1 MISTAERLIGFHN
14 EFESI
19 NFRKKPFNRR
29 PTPISLNDTFL
40 ERQNAKRNFGFE
52 QTFYPTTTSLAEE
65 YIWDIMTGLSGNRSY
80 DQGELRSLFENGY
93 HPAFLGKEDIPSN
106 NVLTASAGY
115 VLSRL
120 VKKED
125 IKLLADAD
133 IHLTDSAS
141 DFFRNAKGKVRVTDK
156 RSRIYRV
163 DKDENNRTH
172 ITYLLRH
179 SQADNCIDAFE
190 LVSFLAFV
198 EFYKKNIAENSFI
211 VNGKL
216 GAELEKNLKALGFNL
231 DPSVDSEKS
240 IYNWAAPSFE
250 EGKGLHLTP
259 SQDFSLLQPW
269 QTYNYKSA
277 SLNSGIEGNLDHDND
292 TVLDAIRTIKKNGE
306 RDGYQIPDYVIFGND
321 FSIPL
326 LATLGLFS
334 QQEVE
339 TIFHLA
345 PASVKQELEEEIK
358 KIKKGQDK
366 NIIRHFRIHQFL
378 NQYQGQ
384 DKDLKHFKERLIS
397 TIDGFRHR
405 IVNAEETGLG
415 CPVDIIDFGKIDQS
429 MIDQIDQ
436 KETRDLLTNLK
447 KKKSQIL
454 SLSYPLGETIYP
466 LVWLFNQKLG
476 IKNVGFFGK
485 VGSVID
491 ETNSGIR
498 RGRVVIPEYF
508 VRIGESGRNIFQ
520 KIRNSIKKK
529 DPTPVI
535 KKADE
540 TELIIATNSVLLQTK
555 EDILYYRQLAK
566 FLESKLPI
574 GKKIRIL
581 LDSESWYLQKVFR
594 DLKKELMRLNRE
606 DDYRDPSISYYVS
619 DNTRV
624 DGSVD
629 DDMTKALAGQGA
641 VAALV
646 SPLSILMN
654 MFF

>member
-1 MISTAERLIGFHN
+1 MTSVAERLISLHN
-14 EFESI
+14 EFGSI
-19 NFRKKPFNRR
+19 GYNKRHSLRK
-29 PTPISLNDTFL
+29 PTPINHNDTFL
-40 ERQNAKRNFGFE
+40 ERRNAKRNFGFE

-80 DQGELRSLFENGY
+80 DQGDLRLLFENGY
-93 HPAFLGKEDIPSN
+93 HPAFLGKEEIPTN
-106 NVLTASAGY
+106 NTLTANAGY
-115 VLSRL
+115 VLPRL
-120 VKKED
+120 VNKED

-211 VNGKL
+211 INGKL
-216 GAELEKNLKALGFNL
+216 GTDLEKNLKALGFNL
-231 DPSVDSEKS
+231 DSSGDSEKS

-250 EGKGLHLTP
+250 EGRGLHLAP
-259 SQDFSLLQPW
+259 SQDFSLLRPW
-269 QTYNYKSA
+269 QTYNYKDVNFNFETES
-277 SLNSGIEGNLDHDND
+277 NLDHDND
-292 TVLDAIRTIKKNGE
+292 TVLDATRTIKKNAE
-306 RDGYQIPDYVIFGND
+306 RDGYKIPDYVIFGND

-326 LATLGLFS
+326 LATLGLFKPE
-334 QQEVE
+334 EVE
-339 TIFHLA
+339 MIFRLA
-345 PASVKQELEEEIK
+345 PPYVKQELEEEIK
-358 KIKKGQDK
+358 KMKKGEDK
-366 NIIRHFRIHQFL
+366 DIIRHFRIHQFL
-378 NQYQGQ
+378 NQYQGTNI
-384 DKDLKHFKERLIS
+384 DLRNFKERLVS
-397 TIDGFRHR
+397 TIDNFRHR
-405 IVNAEETGLG
+405 IVNAEDTGLG
-415 CPVDIIDFGKIDQS
+415 CPVDIIDFGKLDGELIE
-429 MIDQIDQ
+429 QINQ
-436 KETRDLLTNLK
+436 KDIKNLLLNLK
-447 KKKSQIL
+447 KKNSKIL

-491 ETNSGIR
+491 ESNSGIR

-508 VRIGESGRNIFQ
+508 IRIGESGRNIFQ

-540 TELIIATNSVLLQTK
+540 TELIITTNSVLLQTK

-594 DLKKELMRLNRE
+594 DLKKELVRLNRE

-629 DDMTKALAGQGA
+629 DDMTKTLAGQGA

-646 SPLSILMN
+646 SPLSILIN